1 MTIVLTRMPLFT
13 LRSRALLVWLAK
25 VVYIDRMSISSRD
38 LLAKTRKEIK
48 EISVQ
53 DVQSRVQNNG
63 VVLLDV
69 REKEEWDEGHLPGAT
84 FLPRGFLE
92 VRVEKAVPE
101 KDKPVIVYCAG
112 GTRSAYAAKTLQDL
126 GYKDVV
132 SMAGGYGEWKN
143 AGLPFVVP
151 EKLNKNRLARYSR
164 HLKIP
169 EIGEAGQL
177 KLLASKVLLVG
188 AGGLGSP
195 AGVYLA
201 ASGVGTLGLIDSD
214 TVDESNLQR
223 QILHWT
229 SSIGVPKVD
238 SARRTLFEVNP
249 DVKVKTYNLRLDA
262 SNVLDIFKDY
272 DVIISGSDNF
282 STAYLVNDA
291 AVLLKKPV
299 LYGSIFR
306 FDGQMSTF
314 VPYEGPCF
322 RCLYPEPA
330 PADLAPS
337 CDEAGVLGVLPGV
350 VGLIQ
355 ATEAVKLLLK
365 IGEPLVGR
373 LLVYDAL
380 AMTFKSFKTPR
391 RKDCPTCG
399 DNAKIDLNAIGPD
412 ACGPAA

>member
-1 MTIVLTRMPLFT
+1 
-13 LRSRALLVWLAK
+13 
-25 VVYIDRMSISSRD
+25 MSMNSRD
-38 LLAKTRKEIK
+38 LLAKIKKEIR
-48 EISVQ
+48 EVDVN
-53 DVQSRVQNNG
+53 DVQTRIQNNG
-63 VVLLDV
+63 VALLDV

-92 VRVEKAVPE
+92 VRVEKEVPE
-101 KDKPVIVYCAG
+101 RNKPVIVYCAG

-126 GYKDVV
+126 GYTDVV
-132 SMAGGYGEWKN
+132 SMAGGYGQWKN

-151 EKLNKNRLARYSR
+151 EKLNKNKMARYSR

-169 EIGEAGQL
+169 EVGEAGQL

-229 SSIGVPKVD
+229 SSVGVPKVD

-262 SNVLDIFKDY
+262 SNVVDIFKDY

-291 AVLLKKPV
+291 AVMLKKPV

-330 PADLAPS
+330 PPDLAPS

-365 IGEPLVGR
+365 MGEPLVGR

-380 AMTFKSFKTPR
+380 AMTFKTLKVR
-391 RKDCPTCG
+391 RRLDCATCG
-399 DNAKIDLNAIGPD
+399 DNAKIDLNAIGGD
-412 ACGPAA
+412 ACAGPTT

>member
-1 MTIVLTRMPLFT
+1 
-13 LRSRALLVWLAK
+13 
-25 VVYIDRMSISSRD
+25 MSMSARD
-38 LLAKTRKEIK
+38 YLSKIRKEIK
-48 EISVQ
+48 EVTVQ
-53 DVQSRVQNNG
+53 DVQSRIQNNG
-63 VVLLDV
+63 VVLIDV

-92 VRVEKAVPE
+92 SRIEKTVPE
-101 KDKPVIVYCAG
+101 HEKPVIVYCAG

-151 EKLNKNRLARYSR
+151 EKLSKDRMARYSR

-169 EIGEAGQL
+169 EVGEAGQL
-177 KLLASKVLLVG
+177 KLLSSKVLLVG

-229 SSIGVPKVD
+229 SSVGVPKVD

-262 SNVLDIFKDY
+262 SNVLEIFKDY
-272 DVIISGSDNF
+272 DVIVSGSDNF

-314 VPYEGPCF
+314 VPYVGPCF

-355 ATEAVKLLLK
+355 ATEAVKLLLG

-380 AMTFKSFKTPR
+380 SMTFKSFKTPR

-399 DNAKIDLNAIGPD
+399 DNAKIDLNAIAAD
-412 ACGPAA
+412 ACAGPAA

>member
-1 MTIVLTRMPLFT
+1 
-13 LRSRALLVWLAK
+13 
-25 VVYIDRMSISSRD
+25 MSMNSRD
-38 LLAKTRKEIK
+38 LLAKIKKEIR
-48 EISVQ
+48 EVNVNDVQ
-53 DVQSRVQNNG
+53 DRIQNNG
-63 VVLLDV
+63 VALLDV

-92 VRVEKAVPE
+92 VRVEKEVPE
-101 KDKPVIVYCAG
+101 KSKPVIVYCAG

-126 GYKDVV
+126 GYTDVV
-132 SMAGGYGEWKN
+132 SMAGGYGQWKN

-151 EKLNKNRLARYSR
+151 EKLNKNKLARYSR

-177 KLLASKVLLVG
+177 KLMASKVLLVG

-229 SSIGVPKVD
+229 SSIGTPKVD

-249 DVKVKTYNLRLDA
+249 DVKVRTYNLRLDA
-262 SNVLDIFKDY
+262 SNVVDIFKDY

-291 AVLLKKPV
+291 AVMLKKPV

-306 FDGQMSTF
+306 FDGQISTF

-330 PADLAPS
+330 PPELAPS

-365 IGEPLVGR
+365 LGEPLVGR

-380 AMTFKSFKTPR
+380 SMTFKTLKVR
-391 RKDCPTCG
+391 RRLDCATCG
-399 DNAKIDLNAIGPD
+399 DNAKIDLNAIAAD
-412 ACGPAA
+412 ACAAPAS